1 MLTDLAQGA
10 LPAINWE
17 ELSAEDRSAYKCAI
31 LTSHAV
37 VSHFTALY
45 PFLERFGVWQLA
57 AGQRDTFPFTA
68 AQRMTFGFEP
78 WYMKCRCQPKDMLP
92 YYVLHVDLPYTILR

>member
-37 VSHFTALY
+37 DSHFTALY
-45 PFLERFGVWQLA
+45 PFF
-57 AGQRDTFPFTA
+57 
-68 AQRMTFGFEP
+68 
-78 WYMKCRCQPKDMLP
+78 
-92 YYVLHVDLPYTILR
+92 